1 MGSFVLGAREHVL
14 IVGQNQSGKSTV
26 ARSMTAGYSAQVVI
40 DPKHEE
46 VLARSITVYSP
57 AEFGQVYPQR
67 SRRVVFRPD
76 NGLERGEDVD
86 SVMARVEHYGRTAV
100 VVHEAMFYASAGW
113 IVPAYKRLQVAGAG
127 RGIPVWSLSQRP
139 MGLHN
144 VLLSEARHVLI
155 FDLALEGDRRKMAGI
170 VGDEA
175 LIRPER
181 RFGFGYYGPTTGG
194 LVRCDPLE
202 LERRTDDPPDT
213 PKPRDRD
220 RHGDGRDLRPEG
232 ANAHVP
238 SPRPVRAVGR
248 HLGRRSAS

>member
-1 MGSFVLGAREHVL
+1 MPDFTVDREHVL

-26 ARSMTAGYSAQVVI
+26 ARAMTAGYSSQVVI

-46 VLARSITVYSP
+46 SLARSITVYSP
-57 AEFGQVYPQR
+57 AEFGRVYPQR
-67 SRRVVFRPD
+67 SRRVIFRPD

-86 SVMARVEHYGRTAV
+86 SVMARVERYGRTAV
-100 VVHEAMFYASAGW
+100 IVHEAMFYASAGW
-113 IVPAYKRLQVAGAG
+113 IVPAYKRLQVAGVG

-170 VGDEA
+170 AGDGA
-175 LIRPER
+175 LIRPSE
-181 RFGFGYYGPTTGG
+181 RFGFGYYGPLTGG

-213 PKPRDRD
+213 GQPGDRD
-220 RHGDGRDLRPEG
+220 RHVDGRDLRAESTNPDL
-232 ANAHVP
+232 P
-238 SPRPVRAVGR
+238 SPRPVGAVRR
-248 HLGRRSAS
+248 HLGRLIG